1 MHNQFN
7 DTCSAVTRILMIDLP
22 INGRDNLISQQP
34 HSHSMNK
41 DNKIISHKAIQ
52 KHLQIYLEPMLLD
65 KAQNTDVSWVMAM
78 VKDEIFRAVIVHTR
92 GNQTK
97 AAKLLG
103 ISRSNFAVKIKDT
116 ASQRQGR

>member
-1 MHNQFN
+1 
-7 DTCSAVTRILMIDLP
+7 MIDLS
-22 INGRDNLISQQP
+22 IARRDNLIFQQP
-34 HSHSMNK
+34 HSHLMNK

-65 KAQNTDVSWVMAM
+65 KAQNTEVSWIMAM
-78 VKDEIFRAVIVHTR
+78 VKDEVFKAVIVHTR

-103 ISRSNFAVKIKDT
+103 ISRSNFAVKIKET
-116 ASQRQGR
+116 TSQRQGR

>member
-1 MHNQFN
+1 
-7 DTCSAVTRILMIDLP
+7 MIDLP
-22 INGRDNLISQQP
+22 INGRDNLIFQQP
-34 HSHSMNK
+34 HSHSMDK

-65 KAQNTDVSWVMAM
+65 KAQNTDVSWIMAM
-78 VKDEIFRAVIVHTR
+78 VKDEVFKAVIVHTR

>member
-65 KAQNTDVSWVMAM
+65 KAHNTDVSWVMAM
-78 VKDEIFRAVIVHTR
+78 VKDEVFKAVIVHTR